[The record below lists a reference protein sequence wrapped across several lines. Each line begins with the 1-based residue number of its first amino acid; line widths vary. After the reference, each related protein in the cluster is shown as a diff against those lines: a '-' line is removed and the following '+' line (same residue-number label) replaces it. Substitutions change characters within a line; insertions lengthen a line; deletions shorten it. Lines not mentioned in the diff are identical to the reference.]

1 MTGEV
6 LWSRLYQGAAGLD
19 EAALAV
25 AADAAGDV
33 YYAGRVAVA
42 GQGIQMLVMKL
53 DGADGSTV
61 WTDIRGGSGGGD
73 DLAWDIAVGPD
84 GNPVAAGHTIETGTV
99 ARCLTR
105 KLSGASG
112 AMLWEATAA
121 GAVNDVVSRSA
132 WLAIAPGGDVVMAQ
146 RGYGSTNGYDV
157 LVARYGA
164 TDGHVV
170 WNVRHDGATHGGDD
184 PRAMILTAAGDIVVA
199 GVQDVW
205 WNYSYMTLKFSG
217 ASGALL
223 WQAPNYDGPPGWYD
237 VATAVAEAP
246 GGLIVTTGLSDG
258 SGTSWDI
265 ATVGYD
271 GTTGQKQW
279 ALRYDG
285 PSSQSDEPRAVVVGG
300 GRINVCG
307 YAYAAATGKDWVTLN
322 YDLGLATPALPPVA
336 TIASLAAPWPNPF
349 NPTTTIAFDLSV
361 PADARVTIHALDGAL
376 VRTLFAGA
384 APAGRTS
391 LPWDGRDRQGHTVAA
406 GTYLVRL
413 ASGGRTDVRPLTLL
427 K

>member
-53 DGADGSTV
+53 DGDTGSTV
-61 WTDIRGGSGGGD
+61 WTDARGGGGGGD
-73 DLAWDIAVGPD
+73 DLAWDIVVGPD
-84 GNPVAAGHTIETGTV
+84 GNPVVAGHTIEAGAV
-99 ARCLTR
+99 AKCLTR
-105 KLSGASG
+105 KLAGASG
-112 AMLWEATAA
+112 SMIWEAVTT
-121 GAVNDVVSRSA
+121 GAINDVVTRSA
-132 WLAIAPGGDVVMAQ
+132 WLAVAPGGDIIMAQ
-146 RGYGSTNGYDV
+146 RGYGSTNSYDV
-157 LVARYGA
+157 LLARYGA
-164 TDGHVV
+164 ADGHVV
-170 WNVRHDGATHGGDD
+170 WNVRYDGATHGGDD
-184 PRAMILTAAGDIVVA
+184 LRAMILTAAGDVVVA

-205 WNYSYMTLKFSG
+205 WNYSYMTLKFAG

-223 WQAPNYDGPPGWYD
+223 WQAPAYDGPPGWYD
-237 VATAVAEAP
+237 VATAVAEGP

-258 SGTSWDI
+258 TGTSWDI

-307 YAYAAATGKDWVTLN
+307 YSYAAATGKDWITLD
-322 YDLGLATPALPPVA
+322 YDLGLSTPTPLPSA

-349 NPTTTIAFDLSV
+349 NPATTVAFDLSA

-376 VRTLFAGA
+376 VRTLFSGS

-391 LPWDGRDRQGHTVAA
+391 LPWDGRDRQGRPLAA

-413 ASGGRTDVRPLTLL
+413 SSGAVTDVHPITLL